1 MYKNTANSHT
11 VMGNLTQHT
20 VTPRYPKVSLA
31 DKILKLQKQQWY
43 YIHIN
48 HINPTLA
55 RESLQHFWLHSCG
68 KKTRTEDQ
76 LHCVSLTTPFRGT
89 VTVLEVVTPTPL
101 VSKKSLF
108 ERCSVKGRG
117 PRKSVDFPNAQE
129 IAGFHTSR
137 GYQFIGVSL
146 SLSLNLT
153 DRQKS

>member
-48 HINPTLA
+48 NINPTLA

-117 PRKSVDFPNAQE
+117 PW
-129 IAGFHTSR
+129 I
-137 GYQFIGVSL
+137 FIMPRRLQVFTHHGDISSSGSL
-146 SLSLNLT
+146 SLSL
-153 DRQKS
+153 SF